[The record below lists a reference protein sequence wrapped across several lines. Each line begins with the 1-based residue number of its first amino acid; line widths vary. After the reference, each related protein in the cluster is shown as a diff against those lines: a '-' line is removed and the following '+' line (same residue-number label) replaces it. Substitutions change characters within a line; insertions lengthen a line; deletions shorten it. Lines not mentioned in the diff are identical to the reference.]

1 MKRSSPSILICAVL
15 AVPALAADTSWVGAS
30 GASWSAPA
38 SWSAGVPGTQD
49 RAVFAS
55 VGPQRT
61 VALGFT
67 GDTILVDRLRF
78 DKGLWRFTG
87 STVLHAQAANAFSA
101 SIVVGT
107 LANTNCFIAWNS
119 TAELRATRLELGTS
133 GQAYAE
139 LSINNGGIAVA
150 EDARIGLVGV
160 GALGLE
166 VPSSFGSLE
175 LGTTTTGFGLIAS
188 NFDLGASGVVDGLTV
203 RNQCTVGKFGEGEL
217 LVGTSARFGA
227 LMLGQNTGSS
237 GTMSAV
243 EARIDGALTVGHA
256 GRGSLT
262 VTGAASVAGQV
273 VLAALSGSIFY
284 PPYPPDSEGSLV
296 LNGGSLRC
304 GGEFTAGLGLADLS
318 IRDGGS
324 LSSSWSIALPSQTEH
339 SLSIRLSPGG
349 TTQPVLSAPRI
360 SIAAPWSVIIEGTP
374 APTDVWLLTRQWLT
388 TETPSILGDP
398 GSGRSWRLVP
408 CGGDLYLA
416 TAPIGEPDPELCA
429 ASLTPH
435 EVLDPEPDADRAFGV
450 GGIAVGN
457 GWYAVGCPG
466 DGGSID
472 IMRRAGAGWVR
483 ETKLTGPD
491 GLVIGAAVA
500 ADGDVLASMNDTGTS
515 VLVHR
520 RSTAGWVLEQV
531 IALEVEPGPA
541 PITNAL
547 ALDGDRIAAGL
558 PNATRDG
565 ILTAGRVDILVR
577 GTAGWVLE
585 SSVEPAQFTTSTRFG
600 ERVAIHGD
608 LLAASDRGS
617 GFGNHSFMVARRIGD
632 SWAFETSISGVVT
645 MPIDLIDDALACTSG
660 SPSTWGSPSTTS
672 IWRPLDGVWRE
683 ASSAPLGLAAVC
695 EQRQAIVSGPSLGLL
710 VPGDDGLWTLDASVA
725 LPGETIQAM
734 RTSEALTV
742 MLSADRSI
750 VIDHAGPP
758 SCPADLTGDGV
769 VDGAD
774 LGLILSAWG
783 ESPLGDLTGDGITD
797 GADLGL
803 MLTAFGPCGP

>member
-61 VALGFT
+61 VALDST

-78 DKGLWRFTG
+78 DRGLWRFTG

-101 SIVVGT
+101 SIVAGA
-107 LANTNCFIAWNS
+107 LANTSCFIDWSS
-119 TAELRATRLELGTS
+119 TAELSATRLELATS
-133 GQAYAE
+133 SQSYAE
-139 LSINNGGIAVA
+139 LRINNGGIAVA
-150 EDARIGLVGV
+150 EDARIGLVGD
-160 GALGLE
+160 GALLLNA
-166 VPSSFGSLE
+166 PSSFGSLE
-175 LGTTTTGFGLIAS
+175 LGTAATGLGLIARDVGS
-188 NFDLGASGVVDGLTV
+188 DGAKDGVDGLTV

-217 LVGTSARFGA
+217 LTGASARFGA
-227 LMLGQNTGSS
+227 LMLGQNAGSS

-256 GRGSLT
+256 GRGSLN
-262 VTGAASVAGQV
+262 VTGAATVAGQV
-273 VLAALSGSIFY
+273 VLAALAGGGV
-284 PPYPPDSEGSLV
+284 PPFPPDSEGSL
-296 LNGGSLRC
+296 LLDGGSLRC

-318 IRDGGS
+318 IRSGGS
-324 LSSSWSIALPSQTEH
+324 LSSSWRIALPSQTEH

-349 TTQPVLSAPRI
+349 TTEPVLNAPSI
-360 SIAAPWSVIIEGTP
+360 SIAAPWSVIIDGTP

-398 GSGRSWRLVP
+398 GSGRTWRLVP

-416 TAPIGEPDPELCA
+416 SAPIGEPDPELCGA
-429 ASLTPH
+429 APTPV
-435 EVLDPEPDADRAFGV
+435 EVMDPELGTNRSFGV
-450 GGIAVGN
+450 GGIAVGD

-483 ETKLTGPD
+483 KTKLTGPD

-547 ALDGDRIAAGL
+547 AVDGDRIAVGL

-565 ILTAGRVDILVR
+565 VLTAGRVDIFVR

-585 SSVEPAQFTTSTRFG
+585 SSVEPAQFTTETRFG

-608 LLAASDRGS
+608 LLAASDRGNGS
-617 GFGNHSFMVARRIGD
+617 ATNHSILVARHSRDG
-632 SWAFETSISGVVT
+632 WAFETSISGSLT
-645 MPIDLIDDALACTSG
+645 KPIDLIDDALACTS
-660 SPSTWGSPSTTS
+660 GSPSTTS

-683 ASSAPLGLAAVC
+683 ASSAPPGLAAVC

>member
-1 MKRSSPSILICAVL
+1 MKRSTPSILICSGL
-15 AVPALAADTSWVGAS
+15 AMPALATDTSWVGVS
-30 GASWSAPA
+30 GASWSDPA

-61 VALGFT
+61 VALDST

-87 STVLHAQAANAFSA
+87 STVLHAQAANSFSA
-101 SIVVGT
+101 SIVAGA
-107 LANTNCFIAWNS
+107 LANTSCFIDWS
-119 TAELRATRLELGTS
+119 SIAELRATRLELATS
-133 GQAYAE
+133 VQAYSE
-139 LSINNGGIAVA
+139 FSINNGGINVA
-150 EDARIGLVGV
+150 EDARIGLVGDGV
-160 GALGLE
+160 LLLKA
-166 VPSSFGSLE
+166 PSSFGTLE
-175 LGTTTTGFGLIAS
+175 LGTTATGLGLIARDVGS
-188 NFDLGASGVVDGLTV
+188 NGAKDGVDGLTV
-203 RNQCTVGKFGEGEL
+203 RNQCTVGKFGGGEL
-217 LVGTSARFGA
+217 LTGASARFGA
-227 LMLGQNTGSS
+227 LMLGQNAGSS

-243 EARIDGALTVGHA
+243 EARIDGALTIGHA

-273 VLAALSGSIFY
+273 VLAALEGGWV
-284 PPYPPDSEGSLV
+284 PPFPPDSEGSLV
-296 LNGGSLRC
+296 LDGGSLRC

-374 APTDVWLLTRQWLT
+374 APTDVWRLTRQWLT
-388 TETPSILGDP
+388 AETPSILGDP

-660 SPSTWGSPSTTS
+660 SPSTTS

-683 ASSAPLGLAAVC
+683 ASSAPPGLAAVC

-725 LPGETIQAM
+725 LPVGTIQAM

-742 MLSADRSI
+742 MLSTDRSI

-783 ESPLGDLTGDGITD
+783 NSPLGDLTGDGITD

>member
-1 MKRSSPSILICAVL
+1 MKQSTPSMLILAGL
-15 AVPALAADTSWVGAS
+15 AGPALAADTSWVGAS

-101 SIVVGT
+101 SIVAGT

-273 VLAALSGSIFY
+273 VLAALSGSIY
-284 PPYPPDSEGSLV
+284 PPYPPDSEGSL
-296 LNGGSLRC
+296 LLDGGSLRC

-318 IRDGGS
+318 IRNGGS
-324 LSSSWSIALPSQTEH
+324 LSSSWRIALPSQTEH

-349 TTQPVLSAPRI
+349 TTQPVLNAPSI
-360 SIAAPWSVIIEGTP
+360 SIAAPWSVIIDGTP

-398 GSGRSWRLVP
+398 GSGRTWRLVP

-416 TAPIGEPDPELCA
+416 SAPIGEPDPELCA

-531 IALEVEPGPA
+531 IALEVELGPA

-547 ALDGDRIAAGL
+547 AVDGDRIAVGL

-565 ILTAGRVDILVR
+565 VLTAGRVDIFVR

-585 SSVEPAQFTTSTRFG
+585 SSVEPAQFTTETRFG

-608 LLAASDRGS
+608 LLAASDRGNGS
-617 GFGNHSFMVARRIGD
+617 ATNHSILVARHSRDG
-632 SWAFETSISGVVT
+632 WAFETSISGFLT
-645 MPIDLIDDALACTSG
+645 KPIDLIDDALACTSG
-660 SPSTWGSPSTTS
+660 SPSTTS
-672 IWRPLDGVWRE
+672 IWRPLDGVWYE
-683 ASSAPLGLAAVC
+683 ASSAPHGLAAVC
-695 EQRQAIVSGPSLGLL
+695 EQRQAIVSGSSLGFL
-710 VPGDDGLWTLDASVA
+710 VPGVQGLWSLDASA
-725 LPGETIQAM
+725 TLPEGTVTAI
-734 RTSEALTV
+734 RTSDALTV
-742 MLSADRSI
+742 MLTADRSI

-774 LGLILSAWG
+774 LGLVLTAWG
-783 ESPLGDLTGDGITD
+783 NSPLGDLTGDGITD

>member
-1 MKRSSPSILICAVL
+1 MLILAGL
-15 AVPALAADTSWVGAS
+15 AGPALAADTSWVGVS

-55 VGPQRT
+55 AGPQRT
-61 VALGFT
+61 VALGSAS
-67 GDTILVDRLRF
+67 GPILVDRVRL
-78 DKGLWRFTG
+78 DKGSWRFTG
-87 STVLHAQAANAFSA
+87 ARSLHAQAANAFSA
-101 SIVVGT
+101 SIVAGT
-107 LANTNCFIAWNS
+107 LANTSCFIDWS
-119 TAELRATRLELGTS
+119 SSAELSATRLELATS
-133 GQAYAE
+133 GQTFAE
-139 LSINNGGIAVA
+139 LRINNGGIAVA
-150 EDARIGLVGV
+150 EDARIGLVGD
-160 GALGLE
+160 GALLLKA
-166 VPSSFGSLE
+166 PSSFGTLE
-175 LGTTTTGFGLIAS
+175 LGTTATGLGLIARDVWS
-188 NFDLGASGVVDGLTV
+188 NGAKDGVDGLTV

-256 GRGSLT
+256 GRGSLI

-273 VLAALSGSIFY
+273 VLAALSGSLY
-284 PPYPPDSEGSLV
+284 PPYPPDSEGSL
-296 LNGGSLRC
+296 LLDGGSLRC

-632 SWAFETSISGVVT
+632 SWAFETSISGSVT
-645 MPIDLIDDALACTSG
+645 QPIGLIDEALVCVSG
-660 SPSTWGSPSTTS
+660 TPVTTS
-672 IWRPLDGVWRE
+672 VWRPLDGVWRE

-725 LPGETIQAM
+725 LPGGTIQAM

-742 MLSADRSI
+742 MLTADRSI

-774 LGLILSAWG
+774 LGLVLTAWG
-783 ESPLGDLTGDGITD
+783 NSPLGDLTGDGITD

>member
-1 MKRSSPSILICAVL
+1 
-15 AVPALAADTSWVGAS
+15 
-30 GASWSAPA
+30 
-38 SWSAGVPGTQD
+38 
-49 RAVFAS
+49 
-55 VGPQRT
+55 
-61 VALGFT
+61 
-67 GDTILVDRLRF
+67 
-78 DKGLWRFTG
+78 
-87 STVLHAQAANAFSA
+87 
-101 SIVVGT
+101 
-107 LANTNCFIAWNS
+107 
-119 TAELRATRLELGTS
+119 
-133 GQAYAE
+133 
-139 LSINNGGIAVA
+139 
-150 EDARIGLVGV
+150 
-160 GALGLE
+160 
-166 VPSSFGSLE
+166 
-175 LGTTTTGFGLIAS
+175 
-188 NFDLGASGVVDGLTV
+188 
-203 RNQCTVGKFGEGEL
+203 
-217 LVGTSARFGA
+217 
-227 LMLGQNTGSS
+227 
-237 GTMSAV
+237 MSAV

-273 VLAALSGSIFY
+273 VLAALEGGIV
-284 PPYPPDSEGSLV
+284 PPFPPDSEGSLV
-296 LNGGSLRC
+296 LDGGSLRC
-304 GGEFTAGLGLADLS
+304 GGEFTAGLGLADLT

-349 TTQPVLSAPRI
+349 TTQPVLSAPSI

-398 GSGRSWRLVP
+398 GPGRTWRLVP

-416 TAPIGEPDPELCA
+416 SAPIGEPDPELCA
-429 ASLTPH
+429 GALTPH
-435 EVLDPEPDADRAFGV
+435 EVVDPEPAAERAFGV
-450 GGIAVGN
+450 GGVAVGN
-457 GWYAVGCPG
+457 DWYAVGCPG

-472 IMRRAGAGWVR
+472 IMRRAGTGWGR
-483 ETKLTGPD
+483 ETKLTGPN

-500 ADGDVLASMNDTGTS
+500 ADGEVLACMNDTGTS

-531 IALEVEPGPA
+531 IALKVEPGPA

-547 ALDGDRIAAGL
+547 AVDGDRLAVGL

-565 ILTAGRVDILVR
+565 IPTAGRVDIFVR

-585 SSVEPAQFTTSTRFG
+585 SSVEPAQFTTETRFG
-600 ERVAIHGD
+600 ERVAIHDD
-608 LLAASDRGS
+608 LLAASDRGNGS
-617 GFGNHSFMVARRIGD
+617 AANHSILVARRTGD
-632 SWAFETSISGVVT
+632 GWAFEASVSGSVT
-645 MPIDLIDDALACTSG
+645 QPIGLIDEALVCTAG
-660 SPSTWGSPSTTS
+660 TPSTTS

-725 LPGETIQAM
+725 LPGGTIQAM

-742 MLSADRSI
+742 MLTADRSI

-774 LGLILSAWG
+774 LGLVLSAWG
-783 ESPLGDLTGDGITD
+783 NSPLGDLTGDGITD